1 MDLDWV
7 LGVVADGPT
16 KTFAFRR
23 LKYLTSKWNM
33 YSLLNENQ
41 ELADMKVCFD
51 RLACSARR
59 LFSWKR
65 ACHIGQLRSGN
76 EESHI

>member
-7 LGVVADGPT
+7 LGVIADGPT

-23 LKYLTSKWNM
+23 LKYLTNKWNM

-41 ELADMKVCFD
+41 EVTDIQVCL
-51 RLACSARR
+51 RLAHCLVLIWLEQSVP
-59 LFSWKR
+59 
-65 ACHIGQLRSGN
+65 HRSV
-76 EESHI
+76 EVK

>member
-1 MDLDWV
+1 VDLDWV

-41 ELADMKVCFD
+41 ELADMKVCLMD
-51 RLACSARR
+51 WPA
-59 LFSWKR
+59 LFSAYRVGKER
-65 ACHIGQLRSGN
+65 TT
-76 EESHI
+76 

>member
-7 LGVVADGPT
+7 LGVIADGPT

-23 LKYLTSKWNM
+23 LKYLTNKWNM

-41 ELADMKVCFD
+41 EVTEIKVWLIDSPLPGADLVGTECTTQV
-51 RLACSARR
+51 S
-59 LFSWKR
+59 
-65 ACHIGQLRSGN
+65 
-76 EESHI
+76 

>member
-41 ELADMKVCFD
+41 ELADMKVCLMDWFALLGAYLVGKE
-51 RLACSARR
+51 RTTQVS
-59 LFSWKR
+59 
-65 ACHIGQLRSGN
+65 
-76 EESHI
+76 

>member
-7 LGVVADGPT
+7 LGVIADGPT

-23 LKYLTSKWNM
+23 LKYLASKWNM

-41 ELADMKVCFD
+41 ELVDMKVWPID
-51 RLACSARR
+51 RPALLDAD
-59 LFSWKR
+59 L
-65 ACHIGQLRSGN
+65 IGTERTTQVS
-76 EESHI
+76 